1 MKKIIICI
9 SFVFVLVIVAVSA
22 YYFYTKYKESQVK
35 PQEQLQ
41 QKPMN
46 EIESLLK
53 KVGKHIVLPTDENP
67 TIFTVPDKEK
77 LSGQQ
82 FFMHA
87 NNGDKVL
94 IYEKNKKAF
103 LYDVVSDKIIEVGPV
118 TFETPAVSPLVTP
131 SVRMPTK
138 EASAAAGF

>member
-1 MKKIIICI
+1 
-9 SFVFVLVIVAVSA
+9 
-22 YYFYTKYKESQVK
+22 
-35 PQEQLQ
+35 
-41 QKPMN
+41 
-46 EIESLLK
+46 
-53 KVGKHIVLPTDENP
+53 
-67 TIFTVPDKEK
+67 
-77 LSGQQ
+77 
-82 FFMHA
+82 MHA

-94 IYEKNKKAF
+94 IYEKIKAF